1 MGLEQCAGSQTI
13 KKPEKLLIEY
23 LASDSWSR
31 QNVASIGVMS
41 YSADMWQRLVRRAF
55 YRSSYLRNRR
65 QGIKTLGQNNFEQ
78 LT

>member
-1 MGLEQCAGSQTI
+1 MRVADHKLHESQVLRQVQHGIGPCMGLEQCAGSQTI

-41 YSADMWQRLVRRAF
+41 
-55 YRSSYLRNRR
+55 
-65 QGIKTLGQNNFEQ
+65 
-78 LT
+78 